1 MFWKYGLFFSILS
14 GGIWGVF
21 WQIFFTVI
29 GILTLGIPLSLELSQ
44 IMIIGPLA
52 GILYIK
58 SQKFLSIKFHLTAI
72 IIITFLIFI
81 SHLGNPYQAEDENRL
96 IIFMLILLTSFFI
109 WVSLNHSLYN
119 LSPGKLSK
127 HDIESFFIK
136 FMWGIGLIILI
147 LITLI
152 PFYIMI
158 MTSLK
163 NQQSLILNPLDLS
176 VNLNTDFKTLFNS
189 YIELFTNFNFHLF
202 LINSFIV
209 SCTTVIIT
217 LFFSIPGAYAL
228 ARLRIPNK
236 KIFSGTVILI
246 YLIPSIVL
254 IIPLYAI
261 FSYIGL
267 RNSLFGLIL
276 VYPATTIPVALYML
290 RGYFSA
296 LSSEIDDAALMD
308 GLSRIQ
314 IILKI
319 AIPLSKPAIV
329 SVGLYVFMIAWNEF
343 LIAFMFLDDPNIFTL
358 SRGIMSLNSSEIPQQ
373 HLMAGAV
380 IATIPVMIIFLY
392 LEKFLISGL
401 SAGGVKG

>member
-29 GILTLGIPLSLELSQ
+29 GILTLGTPLSLELSQ

-96 IIFMLILLTSFFI
+96 IIFILILLTSFFM

-127 HDIESFFIK
+127 YDIESFFIK

-343 LIAFMFLDDPNIFTL
+343 LIAFMFLDDPSIFTL